1 MNAKQYLPAGPSPAA
16 ILILSGYLILAMAA
30 PGQAA
35 AKGTEAPNW
44 QPVASEK
51 LIKLPANYLK
61 KSLDHD
67 FAQSA
72 LSAAIQDADG
82 EIGLKGQTLEDL
94 RAAIDR
100 ADGELAVELRHQFL
114 AQKREFINLM
124 KRKADL
130 RQRHIRTKQRT
141 LEGLLKKLGRE
152 KGAMTPARVQLVSRQ
167 QQARERFKSSLEKVD
182 LSILAVSSVPDSKY
196 AQEYA
201 ANMGPVESLFAA
213 IGNHPMNS
221 QPRLDGGPVTK
232 GDFIRQMLADA
243 QAGMAILEQEQ
254 NILGYMAKLVA
265 LDALA
270 LSEQVMDGELLDSDI
285 PAPASPASAVKYF
298 VN

>member
-1 MNAKQYLPAGPSPAA
+1 MAMKSNQCLVLGSALALALVMTAPAVSKVTDVPS
-16 ILILSGYLILAMAA
+16 
-30 PGQAA
+30 
-35 AKGTEAPNW
+35 W

-72 LSAAIQDADG
+72 LSAAIQDTDG

-94 RAAIDR
+94 RAAIDQ

-124 KRKADL
+124 KRKSDL
-130 RQRHIRTKQRT
+130 RRKHMDTKQRT
-141 LEGLLKKLGRE
+141 LERLLKKLGEE
-152 KGAMTPARVQLVSRQ
+152 KGAMTPARVQLVARQ
-167 QQARERFKSSLEKVD
+167 KQARERFQGSLAKVD
-182 LSILAVSSVPDSKY
+182 LAVLAASNVPDSKY

-201 ANMGPVESLFAA
+201 ANMGAVEQLVAA
-213 IGNHPMNS
+213 IRSHPMNS
-221 QPRLDGGPVTK
+221 QARTQGNPATK
-232 GDFIRQMLADA
+232 GDFIRQMLADT
-243 QAGMAILEQEQ
+243 QAAVAILEQEE

-265 LDALA
+265 LDAMA
-270 LSEQVMDGELLDSDI
+270 LSEQVMDAELVDSDI
-285 PAPASPASAVKYF
+285 PASSSPADAVKFF

>member
-1 MNAKQYLPAGPSPAA
+1 MNAKRYLLLGPSLALA
-16 ILILSGYLILAMAA
+16 LAMAA
-30 PGQAA
+30 PGPGL
-35 AKGTEAPNW
+35 AKGGEAPSW

-94 RAAIDR
+94 RAAIEQ
-100 ADGELAVELRHQFL
+100 AEGELAVELRHQFL
-114 AQKREFINLM
+114 AQKREFITLM

-130 RQRHIRTKQRT
+130 RFRHMQTKQKT
-141 LEGLLKKLGRE
+141 LERLLKKLGQE
-152 KGAMTPARVQLVSRQ
+152 KGAMTPARVQLVAQ
-167 QQARERFKSSLEKVD
+167 QQEARNRFQGSLARVD
-182 LSILAVSSVPDSKY
+182 LSVLAASAVPESKY

-201 ANMGPVESLFAA
+201 TNMGAVESLVAA
-213 IGNHPMNS
+213 IRHHPMNAGT
-221 QPRLDGGPVTK
+221 QLAGNPATK
-232 GDFIRQMLADA
+232 GDFIRQMLADT
-243 QAGMAILEQEQ
+243 QAGMAILDQEQ

-265 LDALA
+265 LDAMA
-270 LSEQVMDGELLDSDI
+270 LSEQVMDTELTDSDI
-285 PAPASPASAVKYF
+285 PATASPASAVKYF

>member
-1 MNAKQYLPAGPSPAA
+1 MNAKLSLSVGPSLALAA
-16 ILILSGYLILAMAA
+16 YLILAMAA
-30 PGQAA
+30 PGQAMA
-35 AKGTEAPNW
+35 EGAGVPTW

-72 LSAAIQDADG
+72 LSAAIQDTDG

-94 RAAIDR
+94 RAAIDQ

-114 AQKREFINLM
+114 GQKREYITLM

-130 RQRHIRTKQRT
+130 RQRHIQTKQRT
-141 LEGLLKKLGRE
+141 LERLLKKLGRE

-167 QQARERFKSSLEKVD
+167 QQARERFRGSLEKVD
-182 LSILAVSSVPDSKY
+182 LSILAASSVPDSKY

-201 ANMGPVESLFAA
+201 TNMGAVEALVAA
-213 IGNHPMNS
+213 IGNHPMNI
-221 QPRLDGGPVTK
+221 QPQLAGGPASK

-270 LSEQVMDGELLDSDI
+270 LSEQVMDGELIDSDI
-285 PAPASPASAVKYF
+285 PATASAASAVKFF

>member
-1 MNAKQYLPAGPSPAA
+1 MNAKR
-16 ILILSGYLILAMAA
+16 LILTGPCLALALAMMV
-30 PGQAA
+30 PNLAA
-35 AKGTEAPNW
+35 ATAGDVPNW

-72 LSAAIQDADG
+72 LSAAIQDTDG

-94 RAAIDR
+94 RRAIEQ
-100 ADGELAVELRHQFL
+100 AEGELAVELRHQFL
-114 AQKREFINLM
+114 AQKREFITLM

-130 RQRHIRTKQRT
+130 RQRHMATKQRT
-141 LEGLLKKLGRE
+141 LERLLKKLGQE
-152 KGAMTPARVQLVSRQ
+152 KGAMTPGRVQLVAQQ
-167 QQARERFKSSLEKVD
+167 QQARDRFQGSLAKVD
-182 LSILAVSSVPDSKY
+182 LSVLAASTVPESRY

-201 ANMGPVESLFAA
+201 THMGAVEQLVAA
-213 IGNHPMNS
+213 IRHHPMNADTNTGAQLAGS
-221 QPRLDGGPVTK
+221 PASK
-232 GDFIRQMLADA
+232 GDYIRQMLADTHA
-243 QAGMAILEQEQ
+243 AVAILEQEQ

-270 LSEQVMDGELLDSDI
+270 LSEQVMDGELADSNI
-285 PAPASPASAVKYF
+285 PDTASPATTVKYF